1 MPQNVSVNRN
11 DKNYGI
17 CFSYANLPKKDVRM
31 NFRSSMKNLFL
42 IGGAMGV
49 GKTSVCRILKQKLN
63 NTVFLDGDWCWDSD
77 PFQVTEET
85 KSMVMDNICY
95 LLNNFLRCSAY
106 DNVIFCWVMHEQ
118 NIIDQILSKIDTQNC
133 NVQKFSL
140 ICDEETLKNRL
151 QLDIKNGIRSTGVIE
166 RSLARLKYYQN
177 LDTVKINTN
186 NKNPY
191 EVAEE
196 ILKNLEFMQFPD
208 IFSDGPNNIR

>member
-1 MPQNVSVNRN
+1 
-11 DKNYGI
+11 
-17 CFSYANLPKKDVRM
+17 
-31 NFRSSMKNLFL
+31 
-42 IGGAMGV
+42 MGV

-177 LDTVKINTN
+177 LDTVKVDTD
-186 NKNPY
+186 NKNPN

-196 ILKNLEFMQFPD
+196 ILKILELK
-208 IFSDGPNNIR
+208 

>member
-1 MPQNVSVNRN
+1 
-11 DKNYGI
+11 
-17 CFSYANLPKKDVRM
+17 
-31 NFRSSMKNLFL
+31 MKNLFL

-177 LDTVKINTN
+177 LDTVKVDTD
-186 NKNPY
+186 NKNPN

-196 ILKNLEFMQFPD
+196 ILKILELK
-208 IFSDGPNNIR
+208 